1 MAALPALAFSR
12 TAYDFI
18 GWALAVDGEVKF
30 ADKAEVENLATEQGA
45 TVTIYAKWK
54 PIIYPIT
61 YDLAGGQLAEGV
73 TNPAEYTVET
83 ADFTLTKP
91 TRRGY
96 TFEGW
101 TGTGLTEATKDL
113 TIATGNYGERQYTA
127 TWKVIIYDIK
137 YDLAGGTVSEGA
149 NPATYTVESD
159 AITLVNPT
167 RTGYDFMGW
176 TGTDL
181 TEATMEVTIPA
192 SSIGNR
198 EFTATWKPIVYPIT
212 YDLAGGS
219 VADDANP
226 ATYTIESADFTL
238 TNPTRLGYTFLGWT
252 GTDLT
257 EASKE
262 VKVTTGH
269 WGERTYTATWEPN
282 PYKVAFDANNGTG
295 EMAAQN
301 FVYDTEQALTQ
312 NAFTRTGYT
321 FEGWN
326 SKADGTGTPYEDK
339 QSVKNLTAERD
350 AVVTMYAQWK
360 VIVYSITYDLAGGS
374 LATENPTE
382 YTIETSDFTLVNPTR
397 TGYEFA
403 GWTGTD
409 LSTATQTVTI
419 AKGTTEDRSY
429 TATWTPIV
437 YNIEYDLAGGAVA
450 TENPATYTVESA
462 AITLVNPTREGHT
475 FKGWTGTDLTEA
487 TESVTIAAGS
497 IGDRKYTATWQ
508 VNQYTITFDTDGGS
522 TIDPLTQDFGS
533 TVTAPADP
541 TREGYTFKGWSP
553 ELPATMPAN
562 DMTVKAQWE
571 IIVYKV
577 TIADAE
583 NGTVEASTLA
593 PEYGSDVVLT
603 ITPDRYHLLESLTV
617 NGENVTDKV
626 VDGKYTVTAVKA
638 DVTVVAVFVQ
648 DPTTVGIN
656 AANMAWQPGVVYDLR
671 GRKVADEFNPKR
683 LPAGVYIVNGNKVVV
698 KK

>member
-137 YDLAGGTVSEGA
+137 YDLAGGTVTEGA

-198 EFTATWKPIVYPIT
+198 EFTATWKPIVYDIT
-212 YDLAGGS
+212 Y
-219 VADDANP
+219 
-226 ATYTIESADFTL
+226 E
-238 TNPTRLGYTFLGWT
+238 
-252 GTDLT
+252 
-257 EASKE
+257 
-262 VKVTTGH
+262 
-269 WGERTYTATWEPN
+269 
-282 PYKVAFDANNGTG
+282 
-295 EMAAQN
+295 
-301 FVYDTEQALTQ
+301 
-312 NAFTRTGYT
+312 
-321 FEGWN
+321 
-326 SKADGTGTPYEDK
+326 
-339 QSVKNLTAERD
+339 
-350 AVVTMYAQWK
+350 
-360 VIVYSITYDLAGGS
+360 
-374 LATENPTE
+374 
-382 YTIETSDFTLVNPTR
+382 
-397 TGYEFA
+397 
-403 GWTGTD
+403 
-409 LSTATQTVTI
+409 
-419 AKGTTEDRSY
+419 
-429 TATWTPIV
+429 
-437 YNIEYDLAGGAVA
+437 LAGGAVA

-638 DVTVVAVFVQ
+638 DVSVVAVFVQ